1 MGTKQARRKQEE
13 LFYASERT
21 ETPGHPF
28 YEQLNRVL
36 EDAKFDTFCEERC
49 RGFYHAKVG
58 RPSLAPGVYFR
69 LLLIGFFEGIGSER
83 GIGWRVADS
92 LSLRRFLKYGL
103 DEATPDHVTISRT
116 RRLLDEATHQAVF
129 TFVLAEVARRGM
141 LKGKT
146 IGIDATTLEANAAMR
161 SIVRRDTG
169 ESYME
174 YLRRLATEAG
184 LDATDDG
191 AVRRMDRKR
200 KKKTSNEEWVNPHDR
215 DAEVTKMKNG
225 ATHLAY
231 KAEQAVD
238 LDTGAIV
245 AITTQGGAVGD
256 TSSVQ
261 ETLPAA
267 GLAVAEQIATPTA
280 SGQYKV
286 HEQGLCEVVTDKGY
300 HSGASLLAVREMGVR
315 SYVSVPQQPRRK
327 WKDKAEQQAAVY
339 ANQQRVEGDRGKRL
353 LRRRGEFLERPFAH
367 QYETG
372 GLRRVHVRGRGN
384 VAKRVLLQAA
394 AFNLALILRSIT
406 KAGTPKGLAD
416 LKTKLLCALSRVLA
430 ALSPLHAPIP
440 VSVNVLSPIR
450 ACSLTRSQNCPQ
462 LVTIQPLPKMGV
474 LTRAARVTDEKCEV

>member
-1 MGTKQARRKQEE
+1 MGTKQARQKQEE
-13 LFYASERT
+13 LFYASEQT

-36 EDAKFDTFCEERC
+36 NQADFDAFCEQLC
-49 RGFYHAKVG
+49 RGFYHTKLG

-69 LLLIGFFEGIGSER
+69 LLLIGFFEGIASER
-83 GIGWRVADS
+83 GIAWRVADS
-92 LSLRRFLKYGL
+92 FSLRRFLNYGFA
-103 DEATPDHVTISRT
+103 EPTPDHVTISRT

-129 TFVLAEVARRGM
+129 TFVLTEVARRGM

-174 YLRRLATEAG
+174 YLRRLASEAG
-184 LDATDDG
+184 LDGADDD

-200 KKKTSNEEWVNPHDR
+200 QKKTPNDEWVNPHDP
-215 DAEVTKMKNG
+215 DAEVTKMKDG

-245 AITTQGGAVGD
+245 AITTQGGATGD
-256 TSSVQ
+256 TTSVL
-261 ETLPAA
+261 ETLPSA
-267 GLAVAEQIATPTA
+267 GVAVAEQIATPTA
-280 SGQYKV
+280 QGRYKV
-286 HEQGLCEVVTDKGY
+286 HDQGLCEVVTDKGY
-300 HSGASLLAVREMGVR
+300 HSGAGLQTMREMGVR
-315 SYVSVPQQPRRK
+315 TYVSVPQQPRRK
-327 WKDKAEQQAAVY
+327 WKGKAEQQTAVY
-339 ANQQRVEGDRGKRL
+339 ANQRRVEGERGKSL
-353 LRRRGEFLERPFAH
+353 LRRRGELLERPFAH

-372 GLRRVHVRGRGN
+372 AMRRLHVRGRDN

-406 KAGTPKGLAD
+406 KTGTPRGLAD
-416 LKTKLLCALSRVLA
+416 LKTKLFCTLLRVLA
-430 ALSPLHAPIP
+430 VLSPLYAPTT
-440 VSVNVLSPIR
+440 SPTDDF
-450 ACSLTRSQNCPQ
+450 ASKPYPFSKLRSRWLKTSCRRK
-462 LVTIQPLPKMGV
+462 VGF
-474 LTRAARVTDEKCEV
+474 